1 MTAVSELVP
10 VPEREMLLLLDRC
23 FPLLPIGFKVATDML
38 PLALPLPWGAKVT
51 DKPAICC
58 GARVMGKV
66 EPAKLNPVPVTV
78 ACAMV
83 RFVLPVLVSAT
94 DTVLLLPI
102 WTLPKLRLE
111 EERASWPVAALE

>member
-10 VPEREMLLLLDRC
+10 VPAREMVLLLERC
-23 FPLLPIGFKVATDML
+23 FPPLPIGLTVTTDVL
-38 PLALPLPWGAKVT
+38 PLALPVACGANVT
-51 DKPAICC
+51 DKLALCC
-58 GARVMGKV
+58 GVRVMDKLG
-66 EPAKLNPVPVTV
+66 PAKLNPAQVTV